1 MEATSASIW
10 NDLALGEAQEN
21 QERRPMSN
29 RMAKLA
35 RRPRGM
41 VTREDF
47 TIEDGPVPE
56 PGPGEFRV
64 KVAYISLDPAMR
76 GWMNEGRSY
85 VPPVKLGEVMR
96 GGAAGIVEKSNNPAF
111 KAGDSVQG
119 VFGVQRYAV
128 SNGERVNKVDTSLAP
143 LQRWI
148 GGLGMP
154 GWTAY
159 FGLLDVGQPKAGET
173 VVVSAASGAVGSVV
187 GQIAKIK
194 GCRAVGIA
202 GGAEK
207 CRYVTQELGFDACI
221 DYKAGNLAAQ
231 LREACPKGIDVN
243 FENVGGEIL
252 DTVLLQ
258 MNVFGRIALCG
269 LISGYNATEAPPGPK
284 NIRAVLTQRLKLQG
298 LIVFDWASR
307 TPEAIAQLGQWHR
320 EGKLKI
326 REDVREG
333 GIDAFPDVLNLLYTG
348 GNFGKLVL
356 KV

>member
-1 MEATSASIW
+1 
-10 NDLALGEAQEN
+10 
-21 QERRPMSN
+21 MSN
-29 RMAKLA
+29 RMVKLA
-35 RRPRGM
+35 RRPTGM
-41 VTREDF
+41 AKREDF
-47 TIEDGPVPE
+47 KIEDGPVPE

-64 KVAYISLDPAMR
+64 KVEYISLDPAMR
-76 GWMNEGRSY
+76 GWMAEGKSY
-85 VPPVKLGEVMR
+85 VPPIAIGELMR
-96 GGAAGIVEKSNNPAF
+96 GYAAGTVDKSNNPGF
-111 KAGDSVQG
+111 KPGDAVQG
-119 VFGVQRYAV
+119 LFGVQKYAI
-128 SNGERVNKVDTSLAP
+128 SNGERVVKVDTSQAP

-159 FGLLDVGQPKAGET
+159 FGLIEVGQPKAGES

-202 GGAEK
+202 GGPEK
-207 CRYVTQELGFDACI
+207 CRHVTQELGFDACV
-221 DYKAGNLAAQ
+221 DYKAGNLAGQ
-231 LREACPKGIDVN
+231 LKEACPKGIDVY

-258 MNVFGRIALCG
+258 MNLRGRIPVCG
-269 LISGYNATEAPPGPK
+269 LISAYNATQLPPGPK
-284 NIRAVLTQRLKLQG
+284 NFRAVLTQRLKVQG
-298 LIVFDWASR
+298 LIVFDWADR
-307 TPEAIAQLGQWHR
+307 VPEAIAQLGAWYK

-333 GIDAFPDVLNLLYTG
+333 GVDAFPEVLNLLYTG
-348 GNFGKLVL
+348 GNMGKLVL